1 MKCKLNLIFWTAHV
15 AKWGLKNG
23 PIERW
28 EDVLYFQQ
36 LCKSL
41 SQHPKSCYK
50 LTAILRQIKGSC
62 GASHETINFQNS
74 SCTESSCILN
84 VAPPTTTDC
93 QRRLLTSQHP
103 RQDGLL
109 TSQHPQLP
117 LHHNLVFAEEKLNSL
132 RYPTTR
138 ALLDATRLSERATAP
153 AHLQTTSVPTHHS
166 FSGPPSS
173 ARHAT
178 PHHAPP
184 TAVAPAAF
192 APFEPPPC
200 PADAV
205 EEGGWDSRAA
215 AADPF
220 HADWPYW

>member
-1 MKCKLNLIFWTAHV
+1 MIYL
-15 AKWGLKNG
+15 
-23 PIERW
+23 
-28 EDVLYFQQ
+28 
-36 LCKSL
+36 
-41 SQHPKSCYK
+41 
-50 LTAILRQIKGSC
+50 QIKRSW
-62 GASHETINFQNS
+62 GAANKTITFPS
-74 SCTESSCILN
+74 LPCTESSRILN
-84 VAPPTTTDC
+84 VAPPTATEC
-93 QRRLLTSQHP
+93 QIGLLTSQHP
-103 RQDGLL
+103 RQHGLL
-109 TSQHPQLP
+109 TSQHIRQHGLLRSQPPQLF
-117 LHHNLVFAEEKLNSL
+117 LHHNLTFAENNLNSL
-132 RYPTTR
+132 PNSTTR

-192 APFEPPPC
+192 APFEPPC
-200 PADAV
+200 PAAAL